1 MGRLTYSEGGRFGVV
16 GMNEANEKEKLYG
29 CICKLKDYE
38 NTGLSPDEVER
49 LLDEEPRKPTRRAQS
64 IVQIIPAYETVST
77 FGRRDIDAD
86 GTIKK
91 QITERLPVICW
102 ALVADDEFY
111 VMGMVAQEAGEI
123 ILVNQREDFLEYETA
138 ASGTLERICDTIDEY
153 GIPKSVM
160 VDTGDDEYWASQE
173 MSEICSP
180 VGKVRD
186 RRILQARSNLRNR
199 NECLLKSSLTSAD
212 IAKAM
217 KRIRFR

>member
-16 GMNEANEKEKLYG
+16 GMNEANEEEKLYG

-49 LLDEEPRKPTRRAQS
+49 LLDDESCEPARRVQS
-64 IVQIIPAYETVST
+64 ITQIIPAHETVAT

-123 ILVNQREDFLEYETA
+123 ILVNQREDFLEYEVA
-138 ASGTLERICDTIDEY
+138 NSGHHGGLLECNLPYSASKEDVKRAMDEKRMRKSELDIIEYKHPSALEALKRFC
-153 GIPKSVM
+153 
-160 VDTGDDEYWASQE
+160 
-173 MSEICSP
+173 SENI
-180 VGKVRD
+180 
-186 RRILQARSNLRNR
+186 
-199 NECLLKSSLTSAD
+199 
-212 IAKAM
+212 
-217 KRIRFR
+217 

>member
-1 MGRLTYSEGGRFGVV
+1 M
-16 GMNEANEKEKLYG
+16 K
-29 CICKLKDYE
+29 
-38 NTGLSPDEVER
+38 
-49 LLDEEPRKPTRRAQS
+49 EPR
-64 IVQIIPAYETVST
+64 IMQIIPAHDTVAV
-77 FGRRDIDAD
+77 FGWRDIDAD
-86 GTIKK
+86 GTIKE

-102 ALVADDEFY
+102 ALVTDDEFY

-123 ILVNQREDFLEYETA
+123 ILVNQRDDFLEYETA
-138 ASGTLERICDTIDEY
+138 ASGTIERIRDAIDKY
-153 GIPKSVM
+153 GIPTSVM

-180 VGKVRD
+180 VGKARD